1 MDTIQYGGVHSQ
13 DFAVSRVSSIYIYIY
28 IINIYKIV
36 MSVRLSVGFPFCTRR
51 KLSVYTFSG
60 VFGVADHESDARFA
74 LKLHLPGA
82 IDRFDGKIA
91 YFRGHLRL
99 DA

>member
-1 MDTIQYGGVHSQ
+1 M
-13 DFAVSRVSSIYIYIY
+13 
-28 IINIYKIV
+28 
-36 MSVRLSVGFPFCTRR
+36 
-51 KLSVYTFSG
+51 YTFSG
-60 VFGVADHESDARFA
+60 VFGVADHESGARFA

-82 IDRFDGKIA
+82 IDRYDGKIA

>member
-1 MDTIQYGGVHSQ
+1 
-13 DFAVSRVSSIYIYIY
+13 
-28 IINIYKIV
+28 

-60 VFGVADHESDARFA
+60 FFGVADHESGARFA

-82 IDRFDGKIA
+82 IDRFDEKTPISEVISVWT
-91 YFRGHLRL
+91 RL
-99 DA
+99 QLSVCSFSGVF